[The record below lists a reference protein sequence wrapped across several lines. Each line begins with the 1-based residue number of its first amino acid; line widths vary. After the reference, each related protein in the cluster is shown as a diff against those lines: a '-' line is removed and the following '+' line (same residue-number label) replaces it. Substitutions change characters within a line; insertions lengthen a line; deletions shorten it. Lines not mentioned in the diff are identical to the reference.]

1 MIISHSKQFIFLKS
15 AKTASTSTERL
26 FETVCNFGEDIIG
39 WRGPPPRPEE
49 VEYYNHMNLNQ
60 LKEKIDEDDWN
71 TYYKFGNVRNPWD
84 RIVSVYFFRKDVLSK
99 NPHNNTDWGDGESFE
114 QFVLTR
120 KLPSK
125 LSVFF
130 DGFTEIDFFIR
141 FENIKEDIMAV
152 SDTLNL
158 NLKIDLLPHTHEG
171 VREKDYKS
179 YYNAETKDF
188 VAQEYAEDIEKFGYT
203 F

>member
-15 AKTASTSTERL
+15 PKTASTSTERL
-26 FETVCNFGEDIIG
+26 LETVCNGEDIIG
-39 WRGPPPRPEE
+39 WRGPPPKPEDT
-49 VEYYNHMNLNQ
+49 EYYNHMNLNQ
-60 LKEKIDEDDWN
+60 LKEKVAEDDWN

-84 RIVSVYFFRKDVLSK
+84 RVVSSYFFRKDVLSK
-99 NPHNNTDWGDGESFE
+99 NPHNPTDWEDGESFE

-120 KLPSK
+120 KLPGK

-130 DGFTEIDFFIR
+130 DGFTEMDFLIR
-141 FENIKEDIMAV
+141 FENIEEDIQTV

-158 NLKIDLLPHTHEG
+158 NLNIDLLPHTHEG
-171 VREKDYKS
+171 VREKDYKP
-179 YYNAETKDF
+179 YYNTETKDF
-188 VAQEYAEDIEKFGYT
+188 VAQYYAEEIAYLGYT

>member
-15 AKTASTSTERL
+15 PKTASTSTERL
-26 FETVCNFGEDIIG
+26 LETVCNGEDIIG
-39 WRGPPPRPEE
+39 WRGPPPKPEGT
-49 VEYYNHMNLNQ
+49 EYYNHMNLNQ
-60 LKEKIDEDDWN
+60 LKEKVTEDDWN

-84 RIVSVYFFRKDVLSK
+84 RVVSSYFFRKDVLSK
-99 NPHNNTDWGDGESFE
+99 NPHNPTDWQDGESFE

-120 KLPSK
+120 KLPGK

-130 DGFTEIDFFIR
+130 DGFTEVDFLIR
-141 FENIKEDIMAV
+141 FENIEEDIQTV

-158 NLKIDLLPHTHEG
+158 NLNIDLLPHTHEG
-171 VREKDYKS
+171 VREKDYKV
-179 YYNAETKDF
+179 YYNTETKDF
-188 VAQEYAEDIEKFGYT
+188 VAQYYAEEIAYLGYT

>member
-15 AKTASTSTERL
+15 PKTASTSTERL
-26 FETVCNFGEDIIG
+26 LETVCNGEDIIG
-39 WRGPPPRPEE
+39 WRGPPPKPEDT
-49 VEYYNHMNLNQ
+49 EYYNHMNLNQ
-60 LKEKIDEDDWN
+60 LKEKVAEDDWN

-84 RIVSVYFFRKDVLSK
+84 RVVSSYFYRKDVLSK
-99 NPHNNTDWGDGESFE
+99 NPYNTTDWQDGESFE

-120 KLPSK
+120 KLPVK

-130 DGFTEIDFFIR
+130 DGFTEIDFLIR
-141 FENIKEDIMAV
+141 FENIEEDIQTV

-158 NLKIDLLPHTHEG
+158 NLNIDLLPHTHEG
-171 VREKDYKS
+171 VREKDYKP
-179 YYNAETKDF
+179 YYNTETKDF
-188 VAQEYAEDIEKFGYT
+188 VAQYYAEEIAYLGYT

>member
-15 AKTASTSTERL
+15 PKTASTSTEKL
-26 FETVCNFGEDIIG
+26 LQTVCDDEDIIG
-39 WRGPPPRPEE
+39 WRGPPPKPEGT
-49 VEYYNHMNLNQ
+49 EYYNHMK
-60 LKEKIDEDDWN
+60 LKHLKTKVSEDNWN

-84 RIVSVYFFRKDVLSK
+84 RVVSSYFFRKDVLSK
-99 NPHNNTDWGDGESFE
+99 NPHNPTDWQDGESFE

-120 KLPSK
+120 KLPGK

-130 DGFTEIDFFIR
+130 DGFTEMDFLIR
-141 FENIKEDIMAV
+141 FENIEEDIQTV

-158 NLKIDLLPHTHEG
+158 NLNIDLLPHTHEG
-171 VREKDYKS
+171 VREKDYKP
-179 YYNAETKDF
+179 YYNTETKDF
-188 VAQEYAEDIEKFGYT
+188 VAQYYAEEIAYLGYT